1 MISGEIDLPLN
12 NLLDETHN
20 EYNNVDDNSLISHNN
35 NNNNNNKRTFDSL
48 DSIEDP
54 QFNGNNHITVN
65 QSSIRNTISNTNN
78 NNNTTN
84 NKRLKHE
91 TIDILEETKNNTYS
105 NNVSKEITSNSL
117 SFIQNQKLLKCFSS
131 LRNNYL
137 SLCSSYN
144 ELVDKL
150 ESVEQENQILI
161 EQSKLN
167 NGNEEQWKI
176 EKERFMLER
185 EDMKS
190 MLDALLHE
198 VTILRRKT
206 KN

>member
-1 MISGEIDLPLN
+1 M
-12 NLLDETHN
+12 
-20 EYNNVDDNSLISHNN
+20 
-35 NNNNNNKRTFDSL
+35 
-48 DSIEDP
+48 
-54 QFNGNNHITVN
+54 
-65 QSSIRNTISNTNN
+65 
-78 NNNTTN
+78 
-84 NKRLKHE
+84 
-91 TIDILEETKNNTYS
+91 
-105 NNVSKEITSNSL
+105 
-117 SFIQNQKLLKCFSS
+117 
-131 LRNNYL
+131 RNNYL